1 MENRFEHNPP
11 EERQDWGAYVSPPS
25 YTGQPNSYADARQQ
39 QLCARVQEMLP
50 SLLENDGEIRP
61 EMAASIYAHLAVCI
75 QCAQDFAEMQRIV
88 SMVEALAPPEM
99 PIDFSVVIMQ
109 RIQVEFGP
117 ARSDIP
123 IRPLRAVSSDVSGE
137 AAVKAGSENRQET
150 PPQATAHTINTAVH
164 TEEKQVASS
173 ELELKQTATTQT
185 TLSLWQRLTGVGVL
199 LAVVGF
205 FLLTS
210 WGREALGVN
219 AMEAMNWL
227 GGIGKAVRDIPL
239 LGSIVALV
247 GSVLTQVGDTL
258 AQTYRTLGA
267 TTPLGLTI
275 DLGICAVGYY
285 ILVARRQRQQLQGF

>member
-61 EMAASIYAHLAVCI
+61 EMAASIYAHLAVCL

-99 PIDFSVVIMQ
+99 PLDFSVVIMQ

-117 ARSDIP
+117 TRSDIP

-137 AAVKAGSENRQET
+137 AAVNAGSERSQAT
-150 PPQATAHTINTAVH
+150 PQATVQTIHTTVNT
-164 TEEKQVASS
+164 EQKQVASS
-173 ELELKQTATTQT
+173 ELETQQIGVTQTA
-185 TLSLWQRLTGVGVL
+185 LSLWQRLTGVGVL

-227 GGIGKAVRDIPL
+227 GGIGKAVQDVPL
-239 LGSIVALV
+239 FGSIVALV
-247 GSVLTQVGDTL
+247 GSVLSQVGGTL

-267 TTPLGLTI
+267 TTTLGLTI
-275 DLGICAVGYY
+275 DLAICAVGYY
-285 ILVARRQRQQLQGF
+285 LLVARRQRHQLQGF